1 MPQTKDQRVRE
12 LNRVFGS
19 MPWLKPA
26 ERKEFTVK
34 VFKSGNSVA
43 LRLPAELG
51 LKPGSEMSLRVENG
65 EIISIAPIEPVKRK
79 FNIAKVCGSATNLK
93 PIRDEDRVFDERPL
107 AWPYRAPDEL
117 A

>member
-1 MPQTKDQRVRE
+1 MSQKNEKRVRE

-19 MPWLKPA
+19 VPWLKSV
-26 ERKEFTVK
+26 ERKDYRVK

-51 LKPGSEMSLRVENG
+51 LQPGSEMTMRVENG
-65 EIISIAPIEPVKRK
+65 EITSIEPVDRPKRK

-93 PIRDEDRVFDERPL
+93 PIRDEDRVFEERRLIWPRSDESGS
-107 AWPYRAPDEL
+107 E
-117 A
+117 